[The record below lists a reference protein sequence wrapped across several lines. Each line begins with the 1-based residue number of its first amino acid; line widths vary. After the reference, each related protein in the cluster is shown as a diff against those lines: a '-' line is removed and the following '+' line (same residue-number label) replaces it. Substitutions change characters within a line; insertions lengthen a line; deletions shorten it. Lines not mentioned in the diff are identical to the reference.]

1 MKTTPTPTTTTTSPK
16 MWGLFED
23 RSEGV
28 VDLFDTEVEA
38 NVRAWQ
44 LNEIAKQSGASDHF
58 WVHYMA

>member
-1 MKTTPTPTTTTTSPK
+1 